1 MPFKSQAQRGKFY
14 AMAERGEISPK
25 VVSEW
30 EHATP
35 KGKKLPKHVKKSR
48 LAYELGV
55 KMAMF
60 GLGFPVHRWGD
71 NWSLDIGLPYG
82 VGINYDFPNS
92 KIGPITPGIGIGL
105 TGPYISAGVGRP
117 SPSGL
122 TFDEAPKGKKEESK
136 KKESKKEE
144 SKKEESKKASASRD
158 MPHFTD
164 QDRPDKVKEIYGALK
179 REHPG
184 MPAEMKARI
193 AARQGKKGKQH
204 QGPPYRGPLAKE
216 SHMSQTS
223 VHERLRHYLVTGQPL
238 EKSSAVRAELAS
250 ILKSA
255 GVERGAARVAARA
268 KPAKG
273 VLERAGKSIGK
284 TYDTA
289 KKKVSKNVGKVK
301 KTVGEGYDV
310 AKKKVGEGYGVAKK
324 KVGEGYEVAKKKVGE
339 GYEAAKEQGS
349 RVGGFVKRH
358 PYATG
363 LAALGTAG
371 VGGAGYALGS
381 RNNSQK
387 EAQLGT
393 AFTDGFLHYCLE
405 NELSGDQVATML
417 EKGASLPGQVGNECR
432 GLVDRMLNA

>member
-35 KGKKLPKHVKKSR
+35 KGKKLPKHVKKSQIE
-48 LAYELGV
+48 LAIKL
-55 KMAMF
+55 A
-60 GLGFPVHRWGD
+60 
-71 NWSLDIGLPYG
+71 
-82 VGINYDFPNS
+82 
-92 KIGPITPGIGIGL
+92 
-105 TGPYISAGVGRP
+105 
-117 SPSGL
+117 
-122 TFDEAPKGKKEESK
+122 
-136 KKESKKEE
+136 
-144 SKKEESKKASASRD
+144 RD

-310 AKKKVGEGYGVAKK
+310 AKKKVGEGY
-324 KVGEGYEVAKKKVGE
+324 
-339 GYEAAKEQGS
+339 EAAKEQGS